1 MIPFNT
7 TELLN
12 GDVYGFGLEVFTSI
26 VPPPI
31 LALLVFG
38 TIGAGY
44 YMTQR
49 SIAIPIVMV
58 TLIGG
63 VTITRF
69 PLPAQQ
75 GLLGVFVI
83 AIAGIGYVLLQRVRT
98 T

>member
-1 MIPFNT
+1 MIP
-7 TELLN
+7 LSASDLIN
-12 GDVYGFGLEVFTSI
+12 GDVYGFGLDVFTTI
-26 VPPPI
+26 VPAPI

-49 SIAIPIVMV
+49 SAAIPIVMI

-83 AIAGIGYVLLQRVRT
+83 SIAGVGYLLLQRVRT

>member
-1 MIPFNT
+1 MNLIDTSVERPVLT
-7 TELLN
+7 T
-12 GDVYGFGLEVFTSI
+12 VM
-26 VPPPI
+26 I

-83 AIAGIGYVLLQRVRT
+83 SIAGVGYLLLQRVRT